1 MSKVLTEEPAAPSA
15 AFEQPDETPVP
26 EGIQNFETRVEALS
40 PKAREHWQ
48 LTGDLDAAEALEPS
62 PGETAAPPPAPKK
75 EKPPAASNGRGD
87 RKDGPTAPASGP
99 GTETEPQPKTP
110 QERNFANLRKERE
123 RVERE
128 NIALKAKLEIY
139 EREPAASRTPAPAAT
154 TETKPAT
161 PEKPKRPRYADFQT
175 LDDYEK
181 AMDTYEE
188 KREHYSAQLLE
199 AREQQQTERQSE
211 TKRNET
217 WTEQV
222 TTGKSKYKDF
232 EAVAFS
238 SEVPASFAAIP
249 RLRARK
255 DGAEIAYFLGK
266 HPEEALRIAELT
278 DIPGIVTAQDFLALR
293 QKAQS
298 DPQAARTL
306 ARAEALA
313 DAAFDQLSAQLGKP
327 AASTKTT
334 TRPLKPTSE
343 VRVDANAKPVED
355 ELADAIARGDQS
367 AYERIMNRRDVD
379 AKRSG
384 GFSI

>member
-1 MSKVLTEEPAAPSA
+1 MSKVLTEEPVSSPAA
-15 AFEQPDETPVP
+15 EPDETPVP

-48 LTGDLDAAEALEPS
+48 LTGDLDAAEALEPAKE
-62 PGETAAPPPAPKK
+62 PGDKAAPPPAPKK
-75 EKPPAASNGRGD
+75 EKPPAVAKAS
-87 RKDGPTAPASGP
+87 PTEPASGP
-99 GTETEPQPKTP
+99 GTETEPQPKTA

-128 NIALKAKLEIY
+128 NIALKAKLDVY
-139 EREPAASRTPAPAAT
+139 EREPAASRKPAPAAT
-154 TETKPAT
+154 TETKPAQ

-181 AMDTYEE
+181 AMDAHEVKLDEYQ
-188 KREHYSAQLLE
+188 AQLRE
-199 AREQQQTERQSE
+199 ARGQQQSERQSE

-249 RLRARK
+249 RLQARK

-266 HPEEALRIAELT
+266 QPEEAARIAELK
-278 DIPGIVTAQDFLALR
+278 DIPEIATAQDFLALR
-293 QKAQS
+293 QRAQS

-313 DAAFDQLSAQLGKP
+313 DAAFDQLSAQLGK
-327 AASTKTT
+327 
-334 TRPLKPTSE
+334 
-343 VRVDANAKPVED
+343 
-355 ELADAIARGDQS
+355 
-367 AYERIMNRRDVD
+367 
-379 AKRSG
+379 
-384 GFSI
+384 